1 MRAASI
7 LFVLALALLPGAVF
21 AAPSEFGGGSASAGT
36 GTTLDLS
43 EADLTTAYK
52 DALKNAGA
60 DDATISALEKAG
72 AIDRAVKQI
81 KRQKNAPRA
90 DTFAFY
96 SETKDGIKKWAVTIL
111 PGGLPDD
118 DQKTVTTTHEAGHR
132 QIDRA
137 AVDAVNKAA
146 KDGKLPPNLTRQQ
159 TVDLLQSYENAGN
172 KQFHVTFG
180 GSPKQTKAKMDETK
194 MDPKGLQEKAV
205 EDAKKAG
212 QEALDKAIAALGHA
226 SLPERPTLKSLLPT
240 QALDGATVI
249 VSGTGFGTSR
259 NDVTVFFGCV
269 GCRPLVVNDTS
280 LAVNVPADAAEAC
293 DVEVQVHGQFS
304 NPVAFTMGEE
314 ASTTAAPRIRVKL
327 QVGKNPLKI
336 GEETSGVFTVENT
349 RERVRI
355 HFINKSPAV
364 VEFVGGNEQ
373 TVTSSGGETNTAT
386 FTIRGITGPRMYN
399 VDYDWQRLPNI

>member
-1 MRAASI
+1 M
-7 LFVLALALLPGAVF
+7 
-21 AAPSEFGGGSASAGT
+21 
-36 GTTLDLS
+36 
-43 EADLTTAYK
+43 
-52 DALKNAGA
+52 
-60 DDATISALEKAG
+60 
-72 AIDRAVKQI
+72 
-81 KRQKNAPRA
+81 
-90 DTFAFY
+90 
-96 SETKDGIKKWAVTIL
+96 
-111 PGGLPDD
+111 
-118 DQKTVTTTHEAGHR
+118 
-132 QIDRA
+132 
-137 AVDAVNKAA
+137 
-146 KDGKLPPNLTRQQ
+146 
-159 TVDLLQSYENAGN
+159 
-172 KQFHVTFG
+172 
-180 GSPKQTKAKMDETK
+180 
-194 MDPKGLQEKAV
+194 
-205 EDAKKAG
+205 
-212 QEALDKAIAALGHA
+212 
-226 SLPERPTLKSLLPT
+226 
-240 QALDGATVI
+240 I
-249 VSGTGFGTSR
+249 VSGPGFGTSR